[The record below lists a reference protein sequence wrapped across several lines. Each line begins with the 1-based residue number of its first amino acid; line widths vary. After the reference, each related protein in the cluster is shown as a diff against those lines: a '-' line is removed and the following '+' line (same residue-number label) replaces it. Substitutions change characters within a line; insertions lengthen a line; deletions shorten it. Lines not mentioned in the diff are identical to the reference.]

1 MITPLKMIWKYSC
14 NCLKIKFILFW
25 KKERKLTPAWNK
37 DKERVIDQIR
47 INWALGNQFSEE
59 DVFKVE
65 GILDVN
71 TIEYFPCP
79 IDIKQKDGTYQL

>member
-1 MITPLKMIWKYSC
+1 MIWKYSC
-14 NCLKIKFILFW
+14 NCLKIKFTLFW

-79 IDIKQKDGTYQL
+79 IDLKQKDGRYQL